1 MHQHMHSH
9 DEHSHRD
16 LERTEEPLDAANQS
30 LADALR
36 SSFRI
41 LKGIMMV
48 LVVLYLFS
56 HVKCLGPHE
65 QALVLRLGA
74 LQDEVHEAGLLW
86 ALPFPID
93 EIVPLPSFA
102 SNTCIVKSHTFKRA
116 TNEEGKPLSFIS
128 RGMNRGLKPGVDGAL
143 ITADKGLVHVQWK
156 ITFNI
161 EDVQSYVSNI
171 FELDDVTSFVGEAE
185 ITDGTEAA
193 VALITTMV
201 ENAAIEVAS
210 GLTAD
215 EVIRTRVDYAQSEI
229 KHRVNAKLQELHSGI
244 LVNTVEMVEPIPP
257 VQVRGYFEAT
267 QRAENTRQ
275 EEIHQA
281 EQERTRILSD
291 AAGAA
296 YPEVVRV
303 LDELDLAEDD
313 LETQARLGEELDY
326 LLTDEV
332 EGAAGQLIKDAGAV
346 FSETVRRMEGDV
358 ELYRTL
364 LPEYE
369 RSPQL
374 LIERLWLD
382 TWETIFENPGV
393 VTLYR
398 PLGTQEFRL
407 LLTRDPEQ
415 RRMEEERRLQ
425 EQKSGVSSKPEGH
438 MVPVRGYD

>member
-1 MHQHMHSH
+1 MHQHLQSQ
-9 DEHSHRD
+9 DEHSHRN
-16 LERTEEPLDAANQS
+16 LELTEEPLDAANQS

-74 LQDEVHEAGLLW
+74 LQEEVHEAGLLW

-102 SNTCIVKSHTFKRA
+102 SNTFLVKSHTFKRA
-116 TNEEGKPLSFIS
+116 ANEEGKPLSFIH
-128 RGMNRGLKPGVDGAL
+128 RGMNMGLKPGLDGAL

-156 ITFNI
+156 VTFNI
-161 EDVQSYVSNI
+161 EDVQSYVTNI
-171 FELDDVTSFVGEAE
+171 YELKDVTSYVGEAE
-185 ITDGTEAA
+185 LTGGTEAA
-193 VALITTMV
+193 VALITTML

-215 EVIRTRVDYAQSEI
+215 EIIRTRVDYAQSEI
-229 KHRVNAKLQELHSGI
+229 KHLVNARLQELESGVF
-244 LVNTVEMVEPIPP
+244 VNTVEMVEPIPP
-257 VQVRGYFEAT
+257 VQVRGYFENT
-267 QRAENTRQ
+267 QRAENMRQ
-275 EEIHQA
+275 EQIHQA

-303 LDELDLAEDD
+303 LDELDAHGEDAEAP
-313 LETQARLGEELDY
+313 ARLNVELDD

-332 EGAAGQLIKDAGAV
+332 EGAAGQVIKDAGAV

-369 RSPQL
+369 RNPRL
-374 LIERLWLD
+374 LVERLWQD
-382 TWETIFENPGV
+382 TWETIFERPGV

-415 RRMEEERRLQ
+415 RRMDEERRLQ
-425 EQKSGVSSKPEGH
+425 EQRSSGSSKPQGP
-438 MVPVRGYD
+438 MVPVPGYD